1 MSEIRRKEKTIAIVL
16 ALFLGG
22 FGAHKF
28 YLNRPGAGV
37 MYALFFWTFIPALL
51 ALIDLIVLLTM
62 KDSAFDREY
71 NGQ

>member
-1 MSEIRRKEKTIAIVL
+1 MPTIRQKDKTVAIVL

-28 YLNRPGAGV
+28 YLDRPLAGV
-37 MYALFFWTFIPALL
+37 MYVLFCWTLIPALL
-51 ALIDLIVLLTM
+51 AFIDLIVLLTM
-62 KDSAFDREY
+62 NQTRFDQTY